1 MAERRFNPLR
11 LALVSL
17 VGSVAL
23 EIVLIFSVGV
33 NESLTVSRIPSHL
46 GAILAGGFGGW
57 MFELIR
63 ESTIAT
69 AEAIHEVANLET
81 SVAALTAKI
90 TYQDKALGMLLSCP
104 RHNEVLTELIK
115 TSMND
120 NFRIVP
126 LIGTPAYTEFLKTA
140 IEHSD
145 GYEGIH
151 RNLLRSY
158 RDAGTGSYLF
168 DLKRRS
174 MKYKTRLFIIDD
186 AQAEQM
192 HEDLANDEVLDYYW
206 RHTGAVKSYWMTV
219 AEFRNSFPGV
229 RVPPDLALYDRQL
242 VIAYDENKQL
252 LTFDVT
258 DRLGEECR
266 LFDAL
271 NSMINRGFAV
281 LKEIQQPEDVR

>member
-1 MAERRFNPLR
+1 LAERRFNPLR
-11 LALVSL
+11 LVLVSL
-17 VGSVAL
+17 IGSVTL

-33 NESLTVSRIPSHL
+33 NESFSAAKIPSHL

-63 ESTIAT
+63 ESTLAT
-69 AEAIHEVANLET
+69 EQAIREVATLET

-120 NFRIVP
+120 NFRVVP

-158 RDAGTGSYLF
+158 RDAGTGSYLY

-186 AQAEQM
+186 DLAGHMQ
-192 HEDLANDEVLDYYW
+192 EDLGNAEVLDYYW
-206 RHTGAVKSYWMTV
+206 RHTGAVRSYWMTV
-219 AEFRNSFPGV
+219 AEFKNSFPGI

-242 VIAYDENKQL
+242 VIAYDENKQI
-252 LTFDVT
+252 LTLDVT
-258 DRLGEECR
+258 DKLGEECR

-271 NSMINRGFAV
+271 NSMISRGFSV
-281 LKEIQQPEDVR
+281 LKEIQQPDEA